1 MLNTYLYYYVY
12 IDYCNL
18 GKNLVDVAQ
27 LYAGF
32 VVVRD
37 RLSASDMLH
46 VRKVIEHIYEKLL
59 GQGSDAGSQAA
70 GSTTTPASGGGGG
83 AMGGGSSAG
92 NSQYERSDAERE
104 EDISQIAEESV
115 QLWCNDQVRAL
126 LPYGSFYRS
135 SFAFN
140 LVIYSVRSKWCAFTD
155 SVDVIDSVVS
165 L

>member
-12 IDYCNL
+12 IVCCNL
-18 GKNLVDVAQ
+18 GKNLVDVTQ
-27 LYAGF
+27 LYPDF
-32 VVVRD
+32 VVIRD

-115 QLWCNDQVRAL
+115 QLWCNDQVRAVL
-126 LPYGSFYRS
+126 FPYRSFYLSR
-135 SFAFN
+135 FGFN
-140 LVIYSVRSKWCAFTD
+140 LVIYSVLCDTHLP
-155 SVDVIDSVVS
+155 IP
-165 L
+165 